1 MLILNRKIEEEI
13 HIETPEGF
21 IILKVVDIEG
31 KTVKIGIDAPKKY
44 PIFRK
49 ELLDMLDME
58 NKESVFKKN
67 FSDIPKIFG
76 IDKHE
81 D

>member
-31 KTVKIGIDAPKKY
+31 KTVKLGIDAPKKF

-49 ELLDMLDME
+49 ELIDMINNE
-58 NKESVFKKN
+58 NKESVYKKDIK
-67 FSDIPKIFG
+67 DIPKIFNRES
-76 IDKHE
+76 D
-81 D
+81 